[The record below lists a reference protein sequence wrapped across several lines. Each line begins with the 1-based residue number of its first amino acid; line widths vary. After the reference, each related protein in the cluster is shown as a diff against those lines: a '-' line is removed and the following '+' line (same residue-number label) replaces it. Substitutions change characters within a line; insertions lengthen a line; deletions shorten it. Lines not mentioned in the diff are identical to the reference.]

1 MWQRLTKESL
11 ILKDLRHNKNSSG
24 WGWDSSRHGLD
35 VADDVWDRYEEVST
49 FELVTVPIE
58 VSIFVQAHPSMKN
71 YRKKKSPF
79 FDQIGNIV
87 NKKGKATPEYVLG
100 GYVFQP
106 APPSAADNVYGRDH
120 SSPCSSGSED
130 SSDEEEIRDT
140 ENSSFL
146 AKLRK
151 GGDVVP
157 GYLSSDDGSSDSSS
171 EDDGPPPVSV
181 DPFRRAYRRP
191 DDRVT
196 R

>member
-1 MWQRLTKESL
+1 M
-11 ILKDLRHNKNSSG
+11 
-24 WGWDSSRHGLD
+24 
-35 VADDVWDRYEEVST
+35 ST
-49 FELVTVPIE
+49 FELVMVPIE

-71 YRKKKSPF
+71 YLKKKFPF

-106 APPSAADNVYGRDH
+106 APLSAADNVYGRGH

-130 SSDEEEIRDT
+130 SSDVEDIRDT

-151 GGDVVP
+151 GET
-157 GYLSSDDGSSDSSS
+157 LSLGTSAVMM
-171 EDDGPPPVSV
+171 EAVI
-181 DPFRRAYRRP
+181 RRQRMM
-191 DDRVT
+191 DLLQ
-196 R
+196 